1 MATKKKES
9 SKRRGRRSLYPT
21 KVEPYFEEIKKWRKE
36 GQTEENIAKLLGI
49 GYRTFN
55 DYKVKYPQLVQVLKV
70 STNSLVEELE
80 ETMFQM
86 ALGKRT
92 VTETEK
98 IIQKDQNGKQTT
110 KIREVTKEIPPHP
123 TLLIFSLKNLAPDKW
138 NDYAVVNNIT
148 KVELEKLSED
158 ISNIGKN
165 FPDSDKE

>member
-1 MATKKKES
+1 MATKKKKEPKS
-9 SKRRGRRSLYPT
+9 AGRRSLYPT

-36 GQTEENIAKLLGI
+36 GQTEQNIAKLLGI

-55 DYKVKYPQLVQVLKV
+55 DYKVKHPQLVQVLKV
-70 STNSLVEELE
+70 ATNSLVEELE

-98 IIQKDQNGKQTT
+98 IIQKDKDGKQTT

-123 TLLIFSLKNLAPDKW
+123 TLLIFSLKNLAP
-138 NDYAVVNNIT
+138 
-148 KVELEKLSED
+148 EK
-158 ISNIGKN
+158 
-165 FPDSDKE
+165 